1 MKISPSLA
9 ARLEFLARVTT
20 KECQHLLDTDRRLF
34 ANLFTIEEAQ
44 KVEADPILAE
54 RLDAFVS
61 RFGRLQDTVG
71 DKLLPALLSALAEA
85 PGPAIDN
92 LDKAEKFRFIESA
105 DGWMEMRKLRN
116 QMVHEYIEDLAVLS
130 SALRNGHAFVPTL
143 VAGARRCVD
152 EVERLLGA
160 NNHAPFEPTR

>member
-1 MKISPSLA
+1 MNIPASLA
-9 ARLEFLARVTT
+9 ARLEFLCRVTT

-44 KVEADPILAE
+44 KIEADPVLAE

-71 DKLLPALLSALAEA
+71 DKLLPALLSALAETL
-85 PGPAIDN
+85 GPAIDN

-105 DGWMEMRKLRN
+105 DGWMEMRRLRN
-116 QMVHEYIEDLAVLS
+116 QMVHEYIEDLLVLA
-130 SALRNGHAFVPTL
+130 SALRNGHAFVPIL
-143 VAGARRCVD
+143 VAAARRCVA

-160 NNHAPFEPTR
+160 TS